1 MDPMGYVIRILEP
14 QTGRLS
20 NYLCSLFQFAFISLH
35 FSFLWIFSLIISF
48 FSLSSSV
55 SISVSSSVSI
65 ESSVSS
71 SFFFFRFHHQFFLL
85 SSSNWHCFYVIFILG
100 PAFSETSSSI
110 LFASWFHSGSSC
122 VPGLFSFHSIFR
134 HFPKEFQSVGA
145 FFRAC
150 DIMGP
155 GSNVCIQF
163 YPWTILTRPM
173 VCNLPAVIY
182 CLQGDSES
190 CEKLKELSSF
200 EIDESLK
207 NQK

>member
-48 FSLSSSV
+48 FR
-55 SISVSSSVSI
+55 
-65 ESSVSS
+65 
-71 SFFFFRFHHQFFLL
+71 FHHQFPFRFHHQFPLNLQFHHRFFFGFIISFLL

-122 VPGLFSFHSIFR
+122 VPWLFSFHSIFR